1 MEVISTSRDLQTLD
15 KKLLSAD
22 ANIASIAKIVGEYQE
37 SGLQSNPDAFLT
49 SLLVEAKLRL
59 ISFMMT

>member
-1 MEVISTSRDLQTLD
+1 MEVITTSRDLQTLD

-37 SGLQSNPDAFLT
+37 SGL
-49 SLLVEAKLRL
+49 
-59 ISFMMT
+59 